1 VLGQDRKQFV
11 VSRRVITRRGG
22 CRPSSHLGLVLSV
35 ALVAGCQT
43 VPSTAAPGTSVT
55 GSTTLDAPSINPRSP
70 TAPSTDARSPTV
82 PPSPA
87 VSGVGAALDSLRVKG
102 RAPKTGYSRAM
113 FGQAWADV
121 DRNGCDT
128 RNDILARDL
137 QHVVFKP
144 ATHDCVVLS
153 GDYLEPYTGSHVFF
167 KRGQTTSN
175 AVEVDHVVALGNAW
189 QTGAQDMDLA
199 TRLRYAND
207 PLVLLAVDGP
217 ANQQKGDGDTA
228 TWLPPDK
235 SFRCAYVARQVAI
248 KAKYHLWITPPEK
261 DAMARVLGACPD
273 QQLPR

>member
-1 VLGQDRKQFV
+1 M
-11 VSRRVITRRGG
+11 
-22 CRPSSHLGLVLSV
+22 LSV

-55 GSTTLDAPSINPRSP
+55 GPTSSDAAGTNARSP
-70 TAPSTDARSPTV
+70 TVPNTDARSPTV

-87 VSGVGAALDSLRVKG
+87 VSGVGAALDALRVKG

-153 GDYLEPYTGSHVFF
+153 GDYFEPYTGSHVFF
-167 KRGQTTSN
+167 QRGQTTSN

-189 QTGAQDMDLA
+189 QTGAQDMDVA

-261 DAMARVLGACPD
+261 DAMARVIGACPD

>member
-1 VLGQDRKQFV
+1 M
-11 VSRRVITRRGG
+11 
-22 CRPSSHLGLVLSV
+22 LSV

-55 GSTTLDAPSINPRSP
+55 GPTSSDAAGTNARSP
-70 TAPSTDARSPTV
+70 TVPNTDARSPTV

-87 VSGVGAALDSLRVKG
+87 VSGVGAALDALRVKG

-153 GDYLEPYTGSHVFF
+153 GDYFEPYTSSHVFF
-167 KRGQTTSN
+167 QRGQTTSN

-189 QTGAQDMDLA
+189 QTGAQDMDVA

-248 KAKYHLWITPPEK
+248 KAKYH
-261 DAMARVLGACPD
+261 V
-273 QQLPR
+273 